1 MAEEEP
7 QIGTFLIR
15 LSEDPE
21 LLERFLDDPEE
32 AIKSAEELK
41 DERKRQILLS
51 GDPRLILEELQLEYP
66 GEPVEAWRPIRV
78 PIFIWAKGPVHRTDT

>member
-21 LLERFLDDPEE
+21 TLERFLEDPEE
-32 AIKSAEELK
+32 IIMGAEELRE
-41 DERKRQILLS
+41 DRKREVLLS
-51 GDPRLILEELQLEYP
+51 GDPNLIMEELRLEYP
-66 GEPVEAWRPIRV
+66 GVDVEAWRPIHF
-78 PIFIWAKGPVHRTDT
+78 PIFIWPQGPIHRTET